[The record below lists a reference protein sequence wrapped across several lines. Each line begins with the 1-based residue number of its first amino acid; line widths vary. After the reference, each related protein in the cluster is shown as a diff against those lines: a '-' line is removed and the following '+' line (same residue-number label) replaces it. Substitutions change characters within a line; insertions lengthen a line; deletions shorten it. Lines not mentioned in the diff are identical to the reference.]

1 MQIQITQIINKPVAA
16 VWEVL
21 GKQFGQMHHW
31 ASVVHHAEGRGAHIA
46 QAVCDQRV
54 CQVAGMGQIREKVLE
69 FDEKNFVLKYEVQE
83 GFPFFVK
90 RGVNRWS
97 LSDEGS
103 ATRVTIVADVETQG
117 IVGAIMAPMMKMQLS
132 RMLNQTA
139 EELKYYVENNEIH
152 PRKQKAIARSRP
164 KLSPA

>member
-1 MQIQITQIINKPVAA
+1 
-16 VWEVL
+16 
-21 GKQFGQMHHW
+21 
-31 ASVVHHAEGRGAHIA
+31 
-46 QAVCDQRV
+46 
-54 CQVAGMGQIREKVLE
+54 MGQIREKVLE
-69 FDEKNFVLKYEVQE
+69 FDEKNFFLKYEVQE